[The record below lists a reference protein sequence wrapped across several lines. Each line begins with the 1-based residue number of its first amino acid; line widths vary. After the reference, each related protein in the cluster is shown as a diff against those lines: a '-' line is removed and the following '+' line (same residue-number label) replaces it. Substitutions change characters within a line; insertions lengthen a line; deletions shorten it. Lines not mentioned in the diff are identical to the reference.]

1 MSEKTQDAGLLAY
14 ENGDYIT
21 AFNEWLA
28 LAEADNAQAC
38 HNIAMLYE
46 SGQGIEQNPEL
57 AQLWCEKAAKLG
69 LVTAQHHLGYM
80 LLESDPIAALHH
92 WQKAAEQ
99 GLADA
104 QYDLGT
110 QYMLGEVIPQNNDT
124 AADWYEEAAMQGHVS
139 AQFNL
144 GVLYANAEQYAN
156 ARHWWEQA
164 AQAGHENA
172 KFNLTRLSEMGY

>member
-1 MSEKTQDAGLLAY
+1 M
-14 ENGDYIT
+14 
-21 AFNEWLA
+21 
-28 LAEADNAQAC
+28 
-38 HNIAMLYE
+38 
-46 SGQGIEQNPEL
+46 
-57 AQLWCEKAAKLG
+57 
-69 LVTAQHHLGYM
+69 
-80 LLESDPIAALHH
+80 ESDPIAALHH

-104 QYDLGT
+104 QYDLGA

-124 AADWYEEAAMQGHVS
+124 AADWYEEAAMQGHTS

-144 GVLYANAEQYAN
+144 GVLYANAKQYAN

-172 KFNLTRLSEMGY
+172 QLNLTRLSEMGY